1 MNPCSVCLSKALKV
15 TIIGDDCLD
24 GYGSLSSETNLR
36 SVVEK
41 GLTGMIWRPRMSTTV
56 ALLFLIFLGILC
68 CESELMQAIEPL
80 AKMDIAEA

>member
-15 TIIGDDCLD
+15 IITGDDCLD
-24 GYGSLSSETNLR
+24 GYESLCCKTKLMLD
-36 SVVEK
+36 VK
-41 GLTGMIWRPRMSTTV
+41 KLTGMIWRPRMSTTV
-56 ALLFLIFLGILC
+56 ALLFLVFLGILC